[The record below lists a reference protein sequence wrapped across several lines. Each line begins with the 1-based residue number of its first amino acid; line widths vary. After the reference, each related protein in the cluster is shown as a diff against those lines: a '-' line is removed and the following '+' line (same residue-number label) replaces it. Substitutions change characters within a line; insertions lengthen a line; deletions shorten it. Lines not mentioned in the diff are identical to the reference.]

1 MKRFICL
8 FTFIA
13 LLLVSFSN
21 NMMAQPLPGGSGT
34 GPPSGNPLNNGP
46 LGGPISDSL
55 WLPLLI
61 AMAYGMYKI
70 YQLRL
75 SRKEA

>member
-1 MKRFICL
+1 MNRLTRL
-8 FTFIA
+8 FTITA
-13 LLLVSFSN
+13 LLAFIFSN
-21 NMMAQPLPGGSGT
+21 SLMAQPLPGGSPVGV
-34 GPPSGNPLNNGP
+34 GQPVGGGP
-46 LGGPISDSL
+46 LGGPVSDSL
-55 WLPLLI
+55 WMPLLI